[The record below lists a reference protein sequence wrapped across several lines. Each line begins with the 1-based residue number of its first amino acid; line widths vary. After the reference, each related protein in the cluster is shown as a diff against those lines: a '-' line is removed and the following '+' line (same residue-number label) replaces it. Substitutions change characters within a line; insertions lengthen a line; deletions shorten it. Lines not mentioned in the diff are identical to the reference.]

1 VSEDS
6 QILVPASFLALYV
19 APGRIRPSA
28 TRQEIAERY
37 EFCEDLA
44 NMLVEQAKAVL
55 FDLGVAEE
63 DVLERIHAGLCS
75 ADAGVN
81 AAQAWWVTRRLAEL
95 LGWEWFRTAPAED
108 AGA

>member
-6 QILVPASFLALYV
+6 QILVPASFLALYL
-19 APGRIRPSA
+19 APGRIRPNAS
-28 TRQEIAERY
+28 RQEIAERY

-44 NMLVEQAKAVL
+44 NLLVDQAKAVL

-75 ADAGVN
+75 GDSGVN

-95 LGWEWFRTAPAED
+95 LGWEWSRMTPARAED
-108 AGA
+108 L